1 MPAIERIILIDDSE
15 ADNVYHQIMIERAG
29 FTGELVVLEHGVAG
43 LEYLQAA
50 DLDIPTYIFLDINM
64 PMMDG
69 FEVAERAAPLLR
81 DKRAVILVMVSSS
94 CAPEDHKRAGE
105 LEIIHGFITK
115 PLTTEAV
122 KDLLADPF

>member
-1 MPAIERIILIDDSE
+1 MLKIERILLIDDNE
-15 ADNVYHQIMIERAG
+15 ADNVYHQIMIERSGFAG
-29 FTGELVVLEHGVAG
+29 EVVVLESGMEA
-43 LEYLQAA
+43 LRYIEQA
-50 DLDIPTYIFLDINM
+50 DLDLPTYVFLDINM

-69 FEVAERAAPLLR
+69 FELAERVTPLLR
-81 DKRAVILVMVSSS
+81 DKRTVILVMVTSSS
-94 CAPEDHKRAGE
+94 SPDDRQRADE